1 MKKTVFTVAL
11 FLCFAV
17 STALACTQIS
27 YHNLICNP
35 RAGSLPFWD
44 WQANVGH
51 ANNCPARP
59 YIVDRTIIGGTTAVF
74 DTTPNPFFDPSFGD
88 PCLPVYLARADRA
101 WMPIGPD
108 PKDPWLEPHLM
119 KHSIY
124 ADLRIRADNALPF
137 PPAGY
142 TGTAGTIELSRV
154 SISGT
159 DPCDTMPKSFI
170 QTLGQSASVDV
181 GSGRNLQW
189 GGLAGNNFGWG
200 TAPTGTGTIT
210 QVPVVYPVRPR
221 FPDIRYNSFWQQ
233 HAPNLK
239 SLILETGQTV
249 RLSQGVHFFDFI
261 AMNPHS
267 ILEIEVG
274 GPEEKTIIY
283 LRGTN
288 NGTQGIRVLPGN
300 QAGPVRIRTVD
311 RHGVPVPAQTPGVCK
326 PTHGQALII
335 SRGCI
340 QNTTGET
347 HVFEIAAS
355 IITLGGINITGGSEI
370 TGQILADVV
379 TTNANMTAAA
389 AIRNTVFRP
398 VRIYQIDVPPA
409 TFGEDRFWAWRSS
422 GCDFTGAAATPR
434 YFDKITHG
442 LQAIGANEITKEQAV
457 VLNSGRNYYDTV
469 IVVKP
474 SEPIA
479 GGFVEIEWKV
489 RHQAGIVEPFTS
501 RQGGNTR
508 VLVDGAL
515 SNGYITGKMIFTK
528 NIPEDTIRLRIF
540 DHEKGVDRTDTI
552 FFEKLR
558 VSEENHL
565 SDNLMPTTITIKSD
579 NDCTPEEEKCPPHEW
594 GDWETTKTANC
605 LEEGSERQVC
615 KLCGHIETRP
625 IPKLPADDE
634 RCKCDHEFGDWETTK
649 TASCLEEGSERQ
661 VCKLCGH
668 TETRP
673 IPKID
678 CPPVIDLFTPNSI
691 IEFNNCNESAG
702 QVVGTLSS
710 SNQTGSKFVLTDD
723 LGGWFEVDE
732 NTGVITTTDT
742 YRGLSTQSPVIIK
755 AKAVLTTILGE
766 LESEEITISIEITP
780 WAQTFSFEQTGRII
794 EYFDGGQNSGQV
806 AGTLLRARSV
816 ITNQQFPGWF
826 AIDGNNRIVT
836 TDAYRADYELGQN
849 KINISVKNDCIDKDT
864 TITIAISP
872 WNDNPFDPQEDFAV
886 VDIDKGNVIMID
898 VLANDNHDK
907 DLPQSANRQ
916 KIIGLTLGEEISPA
930 RRIPVGEPRPVHSRS
945 IITSLNAVVTIR
957 NDSIMYD
964 ISGNGNI
971 NGGERDVFYY
981 TALDTAIYTDHLGNS
996 YQTDVWVKSVRVTV
1010 DIRRKKFDFYVFPQ
1024 PLNLSNNNLNRF
1036 DGFVDCYNTNDVRNK
1051 NGVTII
1057 FEAKGS
1063 PITNLSEQKGSVMI
1077 FDQLGNLVRER
1088 IEMEFINIICGDE
1101 KDGVVGVAVW
1111 DAKNRNKR
1119 TVAPGAYMALVEVDV
1134 TFDDGHREV
1143 RPYRSPIMII
1153 TAPERK

>member
-17 STALACTQIS
+17 STALACS
-27 YHNLICNP
+27 DARNYHNFTCNLNSGANPPVHSADCPEGGRVGRLCQP
-35 RAGSLPFWD
+35 RYLSGET
-44 WQANVGH
+44 
-51 ANNCPARP
+51 RP
-59 YIVDRTIIGGTTAVF
+59 NRGWLQV
-74 DTTPNPFFDPSFGD
+74 
-88 PCLPVYLARADRA
+88 
-101 WMPIGPD
+101 GPD
-108 PKDPWLEPHLM
+108 HSEPWLDPLLM
-119 KHSIY
+119 RHSFY
-124 ADLRIRADNALPF
+124 SEFGMNSLSEATMHF
-137 PPAGY
+137 PTGGF
-142 TGTAGTIELSRV
+142 TGTADG
-154 SISGT
+154 
-159 DPCDTMPKSFI
+159 
-170 QTLGQSASVDV
+170 
-181 GSGRNLQW
+181 
-189 GGLAGNNFGWG
+189 FGWG
-200 TAPTGTGTIT
+200 TYIISGIPDACGNVGESFIQSMRAGGEVRVVSGGKLTAGDNVPVSGPVTR
-210 QVPVVYPVRPR
+210 VPVVYPVRPR
-221 FPDIRYNSFWQQ
+221 FPDLREGFGFVFPERTNSIEISGTTQTLSPDGRTRD
-233 HAPNLK
+233 AT
-239 SLILETGQTV
+239 ILEGGTLNLTP
-249 RLSQGVHFFDFI
+249 GVHYFNTLLIRNGTLNVMVEDGKD
-261 AMNPHS
+261 S
-267 ILEIEVG
+267 R
-274 GPEEKTIIY
+274 TIIY
-283 LRGTN
+283 LSGELTHGSGGTVSIN
-288 NGTQGIRVLPGN
+288 
-300 QAGPVRIRTVD
+300 TVD
-311 RHGVPVPAQTPGVCK
+311 KNGNPVPFSCYGDKGTV
-326 PTHGQALII
+326 LFIV
-335 SRGCI
+335 RGCVMFPS
-340 QNTTGET
+340 GA
-347 HVFEIAAS
+347 HR
-355 IITLGGINITGGSEI
+355 INITASLIVLGQFSINPATTIAGQVLFDRGSAFAGVNFAER
-370 TGQILADVV
+370 V
-379 TTNANMTAAA
+379 TFLPTKTFAVN
-389 AIRNTVFRP
+389 
-398 VRIYQIDVPPA
+398 VPPI
-409 TFGEDRFWAWRSS
+409 TFGEDKHWAWRNS
-422 GCDFTGAAATPR
+422 GCDHDNEPK
-434 YFDKITHG
+434 YYNQISHG
-442 LQAIGANEITKEQAV
+442 VGIGNPISKSVNQRA
-457 VLNSGRNYYDTV
+457 YYDTTIAV
-469 IVVKP
+469 SL
-474 SEPIA
+474 SEPIEN
-479 GGFVEIEWKV
+479 GYIDLKWKIKHLPGV
-489 RHQAGIVEPFTS
+489 VEPI
-501 RQGGNTR
+501 GNRTIDAEIQR
-508 VLVDGAL
+508 GVSVLVGGKL
-515 SNGYITGKMIFTK
+515 EGGYITGTFRFTQ
-528 NIPEDTIRLRIF
+528 NTTAHDIILYIIDRDGYNPDLIF
-540 DHEKGVDRTDTI
+540 DLG
-552 FFEKLR
+552 FEVADISEDNKL
-558 VSEENHL
+558 VPY
-565 SDNLMPTTITIKSD
+565 PTTITIKSD

-594 GDWETTKTANC
+594 GDWVITPATCFAN
-605 LEEGSERQVC
+605 GSEIREC
-615 KLCGHIETRP
+615 SLCRVKETK
-625 IPKLPADDE
+625 IIQQLPEDDPM
-634 RCKCDHEFGDWETTK
+634 CLCDHDFGDWKITK
-649 TASCLEEGSERQ
+649 PAECDEEGSERQ

-710 SNQTGSKFVLTDD
+710 SNQTESKFVLTDD

-886 VDIDKGNVIMID
+886 VDIDRGNVIMID

-1063 PITNLSEQKGSVMI
+1063 PITNLSEQKGGVMI